1 MDSEKENFENTFLG
15 KPNTIRLQ
23 THTWKRWIEPYVKE
37 IKLPEL
43 YKIWR
48 NAGLAPSTIK
58 MNLSIF
64 KRYKIWNDNLTKK
77 EEIEYKKYIKYNSS
91 LCIRKERKILS
102 KEEILVAGKKWDQIY
117 PNQAGFIF
125 FGGHAGLRLG
135 ETLALQWKDIDFIKK
150 TISVNKTYHLRYKSI
165 GSTKNGLDRTVGL
178 SEMIE
183 RSLLIRYNLNKNP
196 EERLFTF
203 ADVKHRIKR
212 IGLMIGIPHL
222 HYHLLRH
229 SFATLALESKQ
240 SIRTVA
246 NALGHKDIS
255 TTLNIYWNT
264 VETKLDLNLLK

>member
-64 KRYKIWNDNLTKK
+64 KRYKIWNDNLTK
-77 EEIEYKKYIKYNSS
+77 
-91 LCIRKERKILS
+91 

-264 VETKLDLNLLK
+264 VETKLDLNFLK